1 MKQKRIVLW
10 LRVMLS
16 FVLCMTQNM
25 TVFAEEESETVREEE
40 MTETLPEVTEETG
53 SGEVLEEEESAEEDT
68 ETGLKA
74 EISEETDVTEGE
86 ETEPEAA
93 DESYEDVPYEEYY
106 VEYDGFAHI
115 LQEGSMLYSR
125 EEASA
130 FAGGFTY
137 PIDENFDELTDRLT
151 AAALIRDGELDVRD
165 LGIPASEAG
174 NVFQYLINNN
184 PQLFYVKGQIGF
196 FSNPTTGM
204 VTTYALQYDNYTS
217 SDIDAFHAKVSEI
230 LSGID
235 NSWNDE
241 QKALY
246 LHDVLVINNT
256 YDETYSKSN
265 AYNALV
271 EGTSVCQGYSLAY
284 KYLLNQAGIAC
295 DIISSDELVHAWNA
309 VTLNGMTY
317 YVDVTFDD
325 PTGTYRMYCSHENFL
340 LSRDEMIEAGHDSDD
355 WVNTRGDV
363 VFDTLAMESY
373 PGAYWSECKTRIP
386 AVQSLWAYTKNDKNI
401 YVHDYSS
408 GTDSLLTDEL
418 QGIWHNPANPGSY
431 YTKYYA
437 SLDSY
442 HNFFLASQEDAV
454 YAVKTDGT
462 VSEIGKLDEDELAY
476 GRIYG
481 IQTVNDTVRYDVY
494 CNPDINGELQFDY
507 FDIPDEQEGG
517 NRFPVEDYFDEL
529 TRRLIE
535 AAENQEH
542 ILDVADLQIPEEDS
556 DYVFYYLIT
565 HNPQLFYVTGTGSH
579 TTNFTYVGTYT
590 LQYPGYTQS
599 DIDLF
604 DERISRILSGIDSS
618 WNDEQKALYLHD
630 VLVTETAV
638 DTTGNSRSIYDALV
652 MGEATSRGYALA
664 YKYLLNQAGI
674 ECDIIGSPELSHA
687 WNAVVISGKTYYVD
701 TVKDD
706 QDENYVMYCGHAN
719 FLRSREGMREEGH
732 STTDWL
738 NTKDENVYSTL
749 ALEEY
754 PVNWWE
760 DSTTK
765 IPSAG
770 KLYAYTKKD
779 PASGI
784 WVHDYSDG
792 TDRVLTSELN
802 GTWDKLDGEGAW
814 TDNFTS
820 LDSYHDQFLASR
832 QDSVYLIKTDGTV
845 RKVYALEDSEMNRG
859 RIYGIK
865 TTGDQVRYWV
875 YSGPG
880 SDNYQYTDCFDIPD
894 EQEGGNRFPVED
906 YFDELTRRLIEA
918 AENQEH
924 ILDVADLQIPE
935 EDSDYVFYYLITHNP
950 QLFYVTGTGS
960 HTTNFTYVGT
970 YTLQYPGYTQS
981 DIDLFDERISRILS
995 GIDSSWNDEQK
1006 ALYLH
1011 DVLVT
1016 ETAVDTTGNSRSIYD
1031 ALVMGEATSR
1041 GYALAYKYL
1050 LNQAGIEC
1058 DIIGSPE
1065 LSHAWNAVVISGK
1078 TYYVD
1083 TVKDDQDENYVMY
1096 CGHANFLRSREGMR
1110 EEGHST
1116 TDWLNTKDEN
1126 VYSTLALEEYP
1137 VNWWEDSTTK
1147 IPSAGKLYA
1156 YTKKD
1161 PASGIWVHDYSDGTD
1176 RVLTSELN
1184 GTWDKLDGEGAW
1196 TDNFTSLD
1204 SYHDQFLASR
1214 QDSVYLIKTDGTV
1227 RKVYALEDS
1236 EMNRGRIY
1244 GIKTTGDQVR
1254 YWVYSGPGSDNYQY
1268 TDCFDI
1274 PDEQEVVHVTSL
1286 VFNVSEPTVCIPGTQ
1301 VNFTVTVLPEE
1312 VDDRS
1317 VTWESDHPETAAIDD
1332 EGKMTAVAPGTAVI
1346 TARSVSDPDVFAE
1359 HQVIIKPEVSSVTIS
1374 EKDVVMEKGE
1384 TYQLTAEVL
1393 PADAI
1398 STKVTWSSD
1407 NEFAASVDENGLVT
1421 ALKGGTA
1428 IIVAL
1433 TESGQLADACTV
1445 TVIAHPESIQ
1455 IIEFDPATMEET
1467 VLSDI
1472 ALEEGTEKQL
1482 VAKVMPLD
1490 TSDKRVT
1497 WSSDHPE
1504 TAEVDRDGLVR
1515 AVSIGTA
1522 VITAKTNDGGLSA
1535 SVTVTVTEIPVR
1547 GIRIL
1552 NEVKYLPI
1560 GKEIQIIYAI
1570 EPKNATHQEVTFES
1584 SNPEIA
1590 PVSETGVVTGVSEGI
1605 AVITVRAGEFSDD
1618 FTVEV
1623 TQDGIYTNEVPKTF
1637 EYTGSA
1643 IKPAVQV
1650 YDSGQLLKAGTDYTL
1665 TYRNNIKAGTATITL
1680 KMKGNYTGSETITFE
1695 ILPLSLQ
1702 DERVRTEELTLQTT
1716 GKMLNPAPVVY
1727 FGTKKLVK
1735 GTDYTIAAYTLDG
1748 EDWDRKSPGEVTLT
1762 IQGKGNY
1769 SGEITVKASVV
1780 PKGNTLIPV
1789 NKLTVSAKSV
1799 KYQDLDGDNFE
1810 EEIIPN
1816 LTVKN
1821 GKQKLVYPD
1830 DFIVAEIPSAYRNT
1844 GTLRFVIEGTGKYT
1858 GRRTVSMKVTGIS
1871 LTDKKMK
1878 NANIGTYMYN
1888 GKPQTLQDGFGL
1900 TYNGIDLEPEDFV
1913 ILEDTYTNNVN
1924 AGTASVQVEGRRGFT
1939 GKRTVKFTIL
1949 PNSEVITLD
1958 DITYEEEVPYAKGGA
1973 KAQIRVYDEELGLL
1987 AEGRDYTVTYTG
1999 ITRIG
2004 TGSATVKF
2012 KGNYKGTDSQ
2022 VVYYDILLKDISE
2035 TEVTVKDVVYSST
2048 AGKYKSTP
2056 SLKDTDKKALKAGT
2070 DYLKSYVYE
2079 LDNEDGTYTLL
2090 GAKDNVP
2097 AGSKIRVTVTGRNNY
2112 TGTAYGYYRVISK
2125 EADISKAV
2133 FTVTS
2138 RQYTGEAVTLD
2149 GNSFTKALI
2158 NKTTDLVYGVDYE
2171 IVSYANNIKKGTASA
2186 TLHGI
2191 NNYGGYKTVKFKITE
2206 KPLSEHWLDRYSPL
2220 TLSGINNIYEAS
2232 NVTVEFL
2239 KARLGKE
2246 DFYFQ

>member
-74 EISEETDVTEGE
+74 EISEEADVTEGE

-93 DESYEDVPYEEYY
+93 DEPYEDVPDEEYY

-363 VFDTLAMESY
+363 VFDTLALESY

-454 YAVKTDGT
+454 YTVKTDGT

-507 FDIPDEQEGG
+507 FDIPASEEGG
-517 NRFPVEDYFDEL
+517 NRFPVENYFDEL
-529 TRRLIE
+529 TRRLIK

-760 DSTTK
+760 DS
-765 IPSAG
+765 
-770 KLYAYTKKD
+770 
-779 PASGI
+779 
-784 WVHDYSDG
+784 
-792 TDRVLTSELN
+792 
-802 GTWDKLDGEGAW
+802 
-814 TDNFTS
+814 
-820 LDSYHDQFLASR
+820 
-832 QDSVYLIKTDGTV
+832 
-845 RKVYALEDSEMNRG
+845 M
-859 RIYGIK
+859 
-865 TTGDQVRYWV
+865 
-875 YSGPG
+875 
-880 SDNYQYTDCFDIPD
+880 
-894 EQEGGNRFPVED
+894 
-906 YFDELTRRLIEA
+906 
-918 AENQEH
+918 
-924 ILDVADLQIPE
+924 
-935 EDSDYVFYYLITHNP
+935 
-950 QLFYVTGTGS
+950 
-960 HTTNFTYVGT
+960 
-970 YTLQYPGYTQS
+970 
-981 DIDLFDERISRILS
+981 
-995 GIDSSWNDEQK
+995 
-1006 ALYLH
+1006 
-1011 DVLVT
+1011 
-1016 ETAVDTTGNSRSIYD
+1016 
-1031 ALVMGEATSR
+1031 
-1041 GYALAYKYL
+1041 
-1050 LNQAGIEC
+1050 
-1058 DIIGSPE
+1058 
-1065 LSHAWNAVVISGK
+1065 
-1078 TYYVD
+1078 
-1083 TVKDDQDENYVMY
+1083 
-1096 CGHANFLRSREGMR
+1096 
-1110 EEGHST
+1110 
-1116 TDWLNTKDEN
+1116 
-1126 VYSTLALEEYP
+1126 
-1137 VNWWEDSTTK
+1137 TK

-1312 VDDRS
+1312 ADDRS
-1317 VTWESDHPETAAIDD
+1317 VTWESDHPETAAVDD

-1665 TYRNNIKAGTATITL
+1665 TYKNNIKAGTATITL

-1748 EDWDRKSPGEVTLT
+1748 EVWDRTSPGEVTLT

-2022 VVYYDILLKDISE
+2022 VLYYDILLKDISE

-2090 GAKDNVP
+2090 GAKDKVP

-2125 EADISKAV
+2125 GADISKAV

-2149 GNSFTKALI
+2149 GSSFTKALI

-2206 KPLSEHWLDRYSPL
+2206 KPLSEHWLDR
-2220 TLSGINNIYEAS
+2220 
-2232 NVTVEFL
+2232 
-2239 KARLGKE
+2239 
-2246 DFYFQ
+2246 

>member
-454 YAVKTDGT
+454 YTVKTDGT

-894 EQEGGNRFPVED
+894 EQE
-906 YFDELTRRLIEA
+906 
-918 AENQEH
+918 
-924 ILDVADLQIPE
+924 
-935 EDSDYVFYYLITHNP
+935 
-950 QLFYVTGTGS
+950 
-960 HTTNFTYVGT
+960 
-970 YTLQYPGYTQS
+970 
-981 DIDLFDERISRILS
+981 
-995 GIDSSWNDEQK
+995 
-1006 ALYLH
+1006 
-1011 DVLVT
+1011 
-1016 ETAVDTTGNSRSIYD
+1016 
-1031 ALVMGEATSR
+1031 
-1041 GYALAYKYL
+1041 
-1050 LNQAGIEC
+1050 
-1058 DIIGSPE
+1058 
-1065 LSHAWNAVVISGK
+1065 
-1078 TYYVD
+1078 
-1083 TVKDDQDENYVMY
+1083 
-1096 CGHANFLRSREGMR
+1096 
-1110 EEGHST
+1110 
-1116 TDWLNTKDEN
+1116 
-1126 VYSTLALEEYP
+1126 
-1137 VNWWEDSTTK
+1137 
-1147 IPSAGKLYA
+1147 
-1156 YTKKD
+1156 
-1161 PASGIWVHDYSDGTD
+1161 
-1176 RVLTSELN
+1176 
-1184 GTWDKLDGEGAW
+1184 
-1196 TDNFTSLD
+1196 
-1204 SYHDQFLASR
+1204 
-1214 QDSVYLIKTDGTV
+1214 
-1227 RKVYALEDS
+1227 
-1236 EMNRGRIY
+1236 
-1244 GIKTTGDQVR
+1244 
-1254 YWVYSGPGSDNYQY
+1254 
-1268 TDCFDI
+1268 
-1274 PDEQEVVHVTSL
+1274 VVHVTSL

-1312 VDDRS
+1312 ADDRS

-1407 NEFAASVDENGLVT
+1407 NEFVASVDENGLVT

-1623 TQDGIYTNEVPKTF
+1623 TKDGIYTNEVPKTF

-1665 TYRNNIKAGTATITL
+1665 TYKNNIKAGTATITL

-1702 DERVRTEELTLQTT
+1702 NERVRTEELTLQTT

-1748 EDWDRKSPGEVTLT
+1748 EDWDRKSPGEVILT
-1762 IQGKGNY
+1762 IQGEGNY
-1769 SGEITVKASVV
+1769 SGEIAVKASVV

-1810 EEIIPN
+1810 AEIIPN

-2056 SLKDTDKKALKAGT
+2056 SLKDTAKKALKAGT

>member
-25 TVFAEEESETVREEE
+25 TVFAEEESETIREEE

-74 EISEETDVTEGE
+74 EISEEADVTEGE

-93 DESYEDVPYEEYY
+93 DESYEDVPDEEYY

-196 FSNPTTGM
+196 FSNPATGM

-418 QGIWHNPANPGSY
+418 QGIWHDPANPGSY

-454 YAVKTDGT
+454 YTVKTDGT

-507 FDIPDEQEGG
+507 FDIPASEEGG

-535 AAENQEH
+535 AAANQEH

-738 NTKDENVYSTL
+738 NTKDENVYNTL

-754 PVNWWE
+754 PVNWW
-760 DSTTK
+760 K
-765 IPSAG
+765 
-770 KLYAYTKKD
+770 
-779 PASGI
+779 
-784 WVHDYSDG
+784 
-792 TDRVLTSELN
+792 
-802 GTWDKLDGEGAW
+802 
-814 TDNFTS
+814 
-820 LDSYHDQFLASR
+820 
-832 QDSVYLIKTDGTV
+832 
-845 RKVYALEDSEMNRG
+845 
-859 RIYGIK
+859 
-865 TTGDQVRYWV
+865 
-875 YSGPG
+875 
-880 SDNYQYTDCFDIPD
+880 
-894 EQEGGNRFPVED
+894 
-906 YFDELTRRLIEA
+906 
-918 AENQEH
+918 
-924 ILDVADLQIPE
+924 
-935 EDSDYVFYYLITHNP
+935 
-950 QLFYVTGTGS
+950 
-960 HTTNFTYVGT
+960 
-970 YTLQYPGYTQS
+970 
-981 DIDLFDERISRILS
+981 
-995 GIDSSWNDEQK
+995 
-1006 ALYLH
+1006 
-1011 DVLVT
+1011 
-1016 ETAVDTTGNSRSIYD
+1016 
-1031 ALVMGEATSR
+1031 
-1041 GYALAYKYL
+1041 
-1050 LNQAGIEC
+1050 
-1058 DIIGSPE
+1058 
-1065 LSHAWNAVVISGK
+1065 
-1078 TYYVD
+1078 
-1083 TVKDDQDENYVMY
+1083 
-1096 CGHANFLRSREGMR
+1096 
-1110 EEGHST
+1110 
-1116 TDWLNTKDEN
+1116 
-1126 VYSTLALEEYP
+1126 
-1137 VNWWEDSTTK
+1137 DSTTK

-1312 VDDRS
+1312 ADDRS
-1317 VTWESDHPETAAIDD
+1317 VTWESDHPETAAVDD

-1482 VAKVMPLD
+1482 VAKVVPLD

-1605 AVITVRAGEFSDD
+1605 AVITVRSGEFSDD

-1665 TYRNNIKAGTATITL
+1665 TYKNNIKAGTATITL

-2022 VVYYDILLKDISE
+2022 VVYYNILLKDIPE

-2090 GAKDNVP
+2090 GAKDKVP

-2125 EADISKAV
+2125 GADISKAV

-2149 GNSFTKALI
+2149 GSSFTKALI

-2206 KPLSEHWLDRYSPL
+2206 KPLSEHWLDRNSPL